1 MKDTET
7 MDLKTLRT
15 NLKAILAERE
25 RLAVL
30 IRMAREEKLLAK
42 DRAEYERLQNP
53 DEPAYQDE
61 CCGCSVPF

>member
-7 MDLKTLRT
+7 LDLKTLRT
-15 NLKAILAERE
+15 NLKAIQAERE

-61 CCGCSVPF
+61 CCGWPIPF

>member
-15 NLKAILAERE
+15 NLRAVLAERE

-61 CCGCSVPF
+61 PCCWPIPF

>member
-7 MDLKTLRT
+7 LDLKTLRT
-15 NLKAILAERE
+15 NLKAIQAERE

-61 CCGCSVPF
+61 CCG